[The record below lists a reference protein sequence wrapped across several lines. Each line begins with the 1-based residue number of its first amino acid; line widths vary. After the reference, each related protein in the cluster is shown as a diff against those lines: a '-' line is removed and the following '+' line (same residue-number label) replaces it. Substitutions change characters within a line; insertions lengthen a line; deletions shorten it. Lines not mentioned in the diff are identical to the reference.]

1 MKPNRVSNHSN
12 CNNQTYNTA
21 LSEYTVLQTAGKV
34 LMRVLTGFSDYILP
48 LVLFLI
54 LTIALMKKRPVYDE
68 FTEGAK
74 DGFQVVFGILP
85 TLIGLMGAVGVLRA
99 SGALDALCHLL
110 QPVTDFLYFPS
121 ELLPLVVVKAF
132 SSSAATGLLLDI
144 FETYG
149 PDSYLGELAS
159 VILSCTETIFYT
171 MSVYFLTA
179 KVTKTRY
186 TLAGALFTTVV
197 GIVVSCMLV

>member
-1 MKPNRVSNHSN
+1 
-12 CNNQTYNTA
+12 
-21 LSEYTVLQTAGKV
+21 
-34 LMRVLTGFSDYILP
+34 MRVLAGFSDYILP

-74 DGFQVVFGILP
+74 DGFQVVLGILP
-85 TLIGLMGAVGVLRA
+85 TLIGLMVAVGVLRA
-99 SGALDALCHLL
+99 SGGLDALCNLL
-110 QPVTDFLYFPS
+110 RPVTDFLHFPS

-171 MSVYFLTA
+171 LSVYFMSV
-179 KVTKTRY
+179 KIKKSRY
-186 TLAGALFTTVV
+186 AVAGALVATVAGLFASIYFAQFV
-197 GIVVSCMLV
+197 